1 MFDLNNHKSSG
12 SSRSERSDRRRSIY
26 RSDTHDTYAS
36 ANKSDHKAYDES
48 GGTEDWLIT
57 YSDAMTLLLTFF
69 VLILSFSEI
78 DQTKFEQV
86 QGAIQGEMLKKQQ
99 SRPFS
104 EAHQELK
111 LLIEQQKAE
120 EQVEVERTN
129 LGIKLRLESSS
140 LYQVGSAQIQEG
152 KLPLLKD
159 VAQIIQQMNMEDF
172 VVEVEGHTDDVP
184 ITSNRYPSNWELS
197 AHRAT
202 NVVRYLIDQGVEA
215 SHLKAAGFA
224 DSRPLVPNRDQFG
237 EPIPENQAK
246 NRRVV
251 IYIRRQASTDA
262 GSGA

>member
-1 MFDLNNHKSSG
+1 MFDLSDESKANRRNKTSSG
-12 SSRSERSDRRRSIY
+12 RRRSIY
-26 RSDTHDTYAS
+26 RTDTQDSYSS
-36 ANKSDHKAYDES
+36 AKKSDHKAYEET

-86 QGAIQGEMLKKQQ
+86 QGAIQGEMLKKKQ

-104 EAHQELK
+104 EAHEELK
-111 LLIEQQKAE
+111 LLIKQQQAE
-120 EQVEVERTN
+120 EQVEVKRTN

-140 LYQVGSAQIQEG
+140 LYEVGSAQIQEG
-152 KLPLLKD
+152 KLPLLGD
-159 VAQIIQQMNMEDF
+159 VANIISQLNMDDF
-172 VVEVEGHTDDVP
+172 IVEVEGHTDDVP

-202 NVVRYLIDQGVEA
+202 NVVRYLIDQGIDP

-224 DSRPLVPNRDQFG
+224 DSRPLVPNRDQYG
-237 EPIPENQAK
+237 ESIPENQAK

-251 IYIRRQASTDA
+251 IYIRRKSSAD
-262 GSGA
+262 SGV